1 MAAVVALKVD
11 NNLAVEPGQTATGE
25 LSLAN
30 TGTIVEQFTIL
41 VLGDAAEW
49 TQVEPPVVSLFPQG
63 QQVVTLRFSPP
74 RAHTTPSGY
83 VEFAVKVIPSNEP
96 EESVVEEGAINVGA
110 FNDVGAELVPRVATG
125 RFAGKQRLA
134 VDSRGNVP
142 VPVTITALDAAEALK
157 FRIRPSKITTA
168 PGEARFSRIHVKP
181 RQRFWRGPAQQKPY
195 KVQVA
200 AADEKPVVLDGGL
213 TQRAVLPK
221 WLLPLLAIIALLL
234 LLWFLVLRP
243 IVKST
248 ATTANAAALAAQ
260 AAQTRQLAGQ
270 LAATKQSLAALQGA
284 KPGTPGAPPT
294 SAAPGSPATTAAAT
308 TVAGSSTTAKGSTT
322 TGPGT
327 TAKGS
332 STTGGAPP
340 PPAATAFTGPNDG
353 RLNAQAS
360 SNQTSPL
367 NARGSS
373 ILVGPGVT
381 LDVNDLILENNAFS
395 ACSDCLPSV
404 AGQLRLLR
412 LIPNNPT
419 PQVLL
424 AEDMSKLS
432 PGVEYRLTSPM
443 VFTAGQTMALQVI
456 CVGNNACDGSAYYT
470 GPQTTPAGP

>member
-1 MAAVVALKVD
+1 MAAVVSLKVD

-74 RAHTTPSGY
+74 RLHTTPSGY

-181 RQRFWRGPAQQKPY
+181 RQRFWKGPAQQKPY

-221 WLLPLLAIIALLL
+221 WLLPLLAILALLL

-260 AAQTRQLAGQ
+260 AAQTRSLAGQ
-270 LAATKQSLAALQGA
+270 LADTKQSLAALQGA

-294 SAAPGSPATTAAAT
+294 TAAPGAPATTAAAT

-322 TGPGT
+322 SGPGT
-327 TAKGS
+327 TAKGT
-332 STTGGAPP
+332 STTGTPVAPAPGA
-340 PPAATAFTGPNDG
+340 TSFTGPNDG

-360 SNQTSPL
+360 SGQTSPL
-367 NARGSS
+367 NAPGTFA
-373 ILVGPGVT
+373 LVGPGTT
-381 LDVNDLILENNAFS
+381 LNVNDLILENNSFS
-395 ACSDCLPSV
+395 ACGDCAPNV
-404 AGQLRLLR
+404 AGQLLLQR
-412 LIPNNPT
+412 LIPGKAPEI
-419 PQVLL
+419 LL
-424 AEDMSKLS
+424 AEDLGRLS
-432 PGVEYRLTSPM
+432 PGVEFRLTSPM
-443 VFTAGQTMALQVI
+443 VFTTGESMALQVN
-456 CVGNNACDGSAYYT
+456 CVGNAACDGSVYYT